1 MLTIRA
7 AGLVAAMVAVPV
19 LATTAADAHD
29 SVKATVTPSPVRPG
43 AEVKIKVTGCE
54 NPRAGAARSDVFVAD
69 SELGAR
75 RGGDRKSPLQGEA
88 KVKSSAKE
96 GRYAVDVWCD
106 GHEHGRAA
114 VFEVDHDPKPKP
126 SAKPE
131 TKSSTKPSAKTSA
144 SASAKPKPKP
154 KPKASASIT
163 ASEKPE
169 TKPKPKPES
178 RTSATAKA
186 SAKPEAKPRPTSARP
201 SAKPETRP
209 ESKSE
214 SKSETKRETRP
225 ESKPETR
232 PESKR
237 ETRPETKSESKPKP
251 APADRQPLASQP
263 RSSSEAH
270 ADPGE
275 HHASPVAP
283 VRAGGGGR
291 TISTAAA
298 DEAGPSTPH
307 TVIGLVLAG
316 VAAVAVAVRSAR
328 RKRSAARDSD

>member
-1 MLTIRA
+1 MRSGLLTLRA
-7 AGLVAAMVAVPV
+7 AGLVAAVVAVPV

-88 KVKSSAKE
+88 KVKSSAKD

-114 VFEVDHDPKPKP
+114 VFEVDHDPKP

-131 TKSSTKPSAKTSA
+131 TKSSAKPSARTSA

-169 TKPKPKPES
+169 TKPKPES

-186 SAKPEAKPRPTSARP
+186 SAKPEAKLRPTSARP
-201 SAKPETRP
+201 SAKPET
-209 ESKSE
+209 K
-214 SKSETKRETRP
+214 P
-225 ESKPETR
+225 ESKP
-232 PESKR
+232 
-237 ETRPETKSESKPKP
+237 ESKPKP
-251 APADRQPLASQP
+251 APTDRQPLASQP
-263 RSSSEAH
+263 RSPGAH

-316 VAAVAVAVRSAR
+316 VAAVAVAIRSAR

>member
-1 MLTIRA
+1 MRSGLLTLRA

-19 LATTAADAHD
+19 LGTTAADAHD

-43 AEVKIKVTGCE
+43 GEVKIKVSGCE

-69 SELGAR
+69 SELEAR

-88 KVKSSAKE
+88 KVKSSAKD

-106 GHEHGRAA
+106 GHEHLRAA

-126 SAKPE
+126 KPE
-131 TKSSTKPSAKTSA
+131 PSAKPSAKTSA

-154 KPKASASIT
+154 KPETNTSASTTASA
-163 ASEKPE
+163 KP
-169 TKPKPKPES
+169 KPKPKPES
-178 RTSATAKA
+178 RTSATATA
-186 SAKPEAKPRPTSARP
+186 SAKPE
-201 SAKPETRP
+201 
-209 ESKSE
+209 
-214 SKSETKRETRP
+214 TKP
-225 ESKPETR
+225 ESKPESR
-232 PESKR
+232 P
-237 ETRPETKSESKPKP
+237 ESKPKP
-251 APADRQPLASQP
+251 AHTDRQP
-263 RSSSEAH
+263 RSSQPHSSQPESSPPRSSQAH
-270 ADPGE
+270 ADPGD
-275 HHASPVAP
+275 HQASPVAP

-316 VAAVAVAVRSAR
+316 VAAVAVAIRSAR